1 MKNKKIVI
9 LKRIQVYCH
18 CAPNTRHATNPLC
31 SVVRFLSLPVLWRLQ
46 LSIVL
51 QECDTC
57 GNLDVPAFNTS
68 GKLYQASHGQVNRA
82 PAWCSS

>member
-1 MKNKKIVI
+1 MKKTIGIWRVIKFIVI
-9 LKRIQVYCH
+9 VYWTH
-18 CAPNTRHATNPLC
+18 VPRQTPF
-31 SVVRFLSLPVLWRLQ
+31 VLSIFFYNPVLRRLQ

-51 QECDTC
+51 MECDTC

-82 PAWCSS
+82 PAWRSSW